1 MPVVFSFYY
10 LLSND
15 KGKKTFDSGK
25 FFFYINIKFMKELIG
40 VNVDKLLKK
49 KTQNIILNVFNH

>member
-25 FFFYINIKFMKELIG
+25 FFFYINIKFMKGLIG

-49 KTQNIILNVFNH
+49 KKHKISF